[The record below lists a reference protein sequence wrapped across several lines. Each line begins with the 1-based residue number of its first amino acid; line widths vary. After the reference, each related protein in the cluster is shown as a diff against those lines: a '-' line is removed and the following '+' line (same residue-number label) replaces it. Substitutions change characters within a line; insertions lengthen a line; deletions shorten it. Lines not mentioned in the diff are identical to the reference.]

1 MYTGRLLLAAKA
13 RDTLYC
19 VTEKNNPILISF
31 AVYNRKTYCFC
42 THFFAKN
49 DKILILFKK
58 CRDMLQR
65 VSVTKQQRA
74 KASFAAAI
82 AVLCA
87 TVTPR
92 FGYISPIMYIF
103 NILVS

>member
-1 MYTGRLLLAAKA
+1 
-13 RDTLYC
+13 
-19 VTEKNNPILISF
+19 
-31 AVYNRKTYCFC
+31 
-42 THFFAKN
+42 
-49 DKILILFKK
+49 
-58 CRDMLQR
+58 MLQR
-65 VSVTKQQRA
+65 VSVTKQQKA